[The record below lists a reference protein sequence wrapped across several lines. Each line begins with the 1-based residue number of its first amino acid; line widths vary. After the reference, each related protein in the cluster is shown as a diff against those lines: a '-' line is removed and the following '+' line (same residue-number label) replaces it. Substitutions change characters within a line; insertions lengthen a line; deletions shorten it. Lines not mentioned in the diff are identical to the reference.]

1 MYVYEQKYKK
11 IKKPNCK
18 FATSLYL
25 GQPSE
30 DNQLYAVLIKNG
42 NKKKQTAKH
51 QPKLTKKQI
60 TEENEL

>member
-1 MYVYEQKYKK
+1 MFINKNTKK
-11 IKKPNCK
+11 IKKPNYK

-51 QPKLTKKQI
+51 
-60 TEENEL
+60 